1 MRIEDAKKAYSAQ
14 LNTLWEQKHTL
25 KELLKDSENNTAH
38 HFDRVEISR
47 ELSITE
53 AQYEATKEVMDSI
66 TATEALIHNAETAR
80 QQSEAAAET
89 ANEFG
94 KILTIYRRIA
104 AGGEVPSQD
113 ERKLMEFS
121 HELYMAAKAAAAMA
135 QGEEEKYD
143 SLWEDENHDKE
154 EAKSAS
160 EVAADAQIAV
170 PSPAQV
176 AASCLQP
183 QTNHLQ

>member
-14 LNTLWEQKHTL
+14 LNTLREQKHTL
-25 KELLKDSENNTAH
+25 KELLKDNENNTAH

-104 AGGEVPSQD
+104 AGALLHLAPDGLIAVEVGMGEAEAVAA
-113 ERKLMEFS
+113 LFTAAG
-121 HELYMAAKAAAAMA
+121 LYDVQIINDLYGVARIVSACRR
-135 QGEEEKYD
+135 
-143 SLWEDENHDKE
+143 SENH
-154 EAKSAS
+154 
-160 EVAADAQIAV
+160 V
-170 PSPAQV
+170 
-176 AASCLQP
+176 
-183 QTNHLQ
+183 